1 MIILKIDTDYLS
13 CINFQ
18 LRKESINWFSILQ
31 AIASLKELK
40 KSAILSHL
48 TEIGNKS
55 LFEMFFDTNLGAI
68 LSWFSYYRFQLHKN
82 QIYALFLLPCL
93 TDPVVIP

>member
-1 MIILKIDTDYLS
+1 MIILKIDTDYLV
-13 CINFQ
+13 
-18 LRKESINWFSILQ
+18 SIFNCEKRALIDYDVSILQ

-68 LSWFSYYRFQLHKN
+68 LS
-82 QIYALFLLPCL
+82 
-93 TDPVVIP
+93 